1 MLLAEITSAL
11 CENHIK
17 QKYDMSGKCRDFKVS
32 LVVIIADT
40 LREWV
45 NKIAR
50 KGGVDVRS
58 CKLALSSKDVQK

>member
-1 MLLAEITSAL
+1 MLLAEITAAL

-17 QKYDMSGKCRDFKVS
+17 QKYDMSGKCRAFKVS
-32 LVVIIADT
+32 LVVIIVDT

>member
-1 MLLAEITSAL
+1 MLLAEITIVL

-17 QKYDMSGKCRDFKVS
+17 QKYNMSGKCRAFKVS

-45 NKIAR
+45 NKFAR
-50 KGGVDVRS
+50 KGGVDIRS